1 MRGPKARHITG
12 PFCEP
17 GELVAFGPGF
27 TRCDSC
33 GLPLLGSMLET
44 LRDKVGLPNA
54 LGVHAVG
61 ADTPIHGSENT
72 HARGIRFRALLEE
85 EAPKIAL
92 ALI

>member
-1 MRGPKARHITG
+1 
-12 PFCEP
+12 
-17 GELVAFGPGF
+17 
-27 TRCDSC
+27 
-33 GLPLLGSMLET
+33 MLET